1 MPDKTQASLVSFY
14 YMWKKNRQHLSL
26 IDQQQQT
33 NKTSLSQSGLAANGQ
48 GSQSNAVNTVLFD
61 LYDSYE
67 MDNKTSD
74 KPQSNESDLDD
85 ANLNVC
91 LINYFK
97 FIFYFNSANLFFRH

>member
-1 MPDKTQASLVSFY
+1 
-14 YMWKKNRQHLSL
+14 MWKKNRQHLSL

-33 NKTSLSQSGLAANGQ
+33 NKTSLSQTGLAASGQ
-48 GSQSNAVNTVLFD
+48 GSQSNVVNTVLFD

-67 MDNKTSD
+67 MENKTSD

-91 LINYFK
+91 LINYSK
-97 FIFYFNSANLFFRH
+97 FIFNSANLFSRH